1 MTHHPNH
8 GLTRS
13 LNRIVET
20 PAALEALV
28 DAAIGPLGLHR
39 FGHDH
44 DHDGDEP
51 ASDVEAD
58 VLAAVRE
65 RAGEIHETLAH
76 DHGVHCVE
84 FAGSTGGGKT
94 LLLERLIERAPD
106 DERIGAI
113 VGDVAGE
120 DDATRLR
127 QLGVR
132 VENVNTGKECH
143 LDPTLVSEAIESFEL
158 EELDTLYLENV
169 GNMVCPADFPLGATC
184 RVLVVSTTEGDDV
197 VRKHPMLVQTADLVA
212 INKVDLAEAVG
223 TDVDRIRS
231 DVETVAPGT
240 PAFETD
246 AKNDVGVDAL
256 ADALED
262 GREHDHG
269 EGDHHHDDRD
279 ETDHHHHESES
290 AHRH

>member
-1 MTHHPNH
+1 M
-8 GLTRS
+8 TRS
-13 LNRIVET
+13 PSNDSMRRWLRR
-20 PAALEALV
+20 LSDV
-28 DAAIGPLGLHR
+28 DVGLGPYELHR

-44 DHDGDEP
+44 DHGHDAS

-76 DHGVHCVE
+76 DHGVYCAE

-94 LLLERLIERAPD
+94 MLIERLIERASD
-106 DERIGAI
+106 DESVGVI

-127 QLGVR
+127 EHGVT

-143 LDPTLVSEAIESFEL
+143 LDPTLVSEAIESFDL
-158 EELDTLYLENV
+158 DELDTLYLENV
-169 GNMVCPADFPLGATC
+169 GNMVCPADFPLGADR

-197 VRKHPMLVQTADLVA
+197 VGKHPMLVQTADLVV
-212 INKVDLAEAVG
+212 INKVDVAEAVG

-231 DVETVAPGT
+231 DVERVAPET
-240 PAFETD
+240 PVFETD
-246 AKNDVGVDAL
+246 AMNDVGVDAL
-256 ADALED
+256 DEALAD
-262 GREHDHG
+262 GRGYDHDG
-269 EGDHHHDDRD
+269 EIDHDGGIN
-279 ETDHHHHESES
+279 
-290 AHRH
+290 HRE